1 MRKGA
6 SDKQASEPRERVVA
20 GEGKKKKKKTGERSG
35 DASFF
40 PHHHI
45 NKEQAGFCIENLLCV
60 HLSSVQGGAL
70 CGECQRRER
79 RSFGNF
85 TPLRVRY

>member
-35 DASFF
+35 DAKLFCSP
-40 PHHHI
+40 PH
-45 NKEQAGFCIENLLCV
+45 K
-60 HLSSVQGGAL
+60 
-70 CGECQRRER
+70 QRASGILHR
-79 RSFGNF
+79 
-85 TPLRVRY
+85 

>member
-20 GEGKKKKKKTGERSG
+20 GEGKKKKKTGERSG

-40 PHHHI
+40 AYHHI
-45 NKEQAGFCIENLLCV
+45 NKEQAGF
-60 HLSSVQGGAL
+60 
-70 CGECQRRER
+70 
-79 RSFGNF
+79 
-85 TPLRVRY
+85 